1 VPIYRLL
8 QNSAFQPDMIEV
20 MTGAFEDACGELG
33 LANRTDAL
41 RDLVARKII
50 EVAQTGERD
59 RRRIAAR
66 AIEAIQG

>member
-8 QNSAFQPDMIEV
+8 QNSAFQPEMIEV
-20 MTGAFEDACGELG
+20 MTGAFEDACDKLG

-59 RRRIAAR
+59 RGRIAAR
-66 AIEAIQG
+66 TIEAIQR